1 MATVLDRIVA
11 KKQEEIAYAKKQR
24 DLNSLRDAAQHAPA
38 PRDFLGALR
47 GHERVRLIAEVKKA
61 SPSKG
66 MIRPLFEPVQIALE
80 YEAGGAAAISVL
92 TDEPF
97 FQGRLDYLTSIRNAV
112 SIPVLR
118 KDFILDEYQIYE
130 ARVAGADAVLLIAEC
145 LEGERL
151 KGFYNLIRE
160 LGMTPLIELY
170 APDNLQRVL
179 DTGTVL
185 VGVNNRD
192 LHTFAVELEHVIRLK
207 KEMPSDISVVA
218 ESGIFTAADVK
229 KLADAEI
236 DAMLVGES
244 LMRQQDVRQAVINL
258 LDYDRFAAS

>member
-11 KKQEEIAYAKKQR
+11 KKWEEIHAAKQLR
-24 DLNSLRDAAQHAPA
+24 DLRSLRESCAAAPEV
-38 PRDFLGALR
+38 RDFLGALR
-47 GHERVRLIAEVKKA
+47 GFDHIRLIAEVKKA

-66 MIRPLFEPVQIALE
+66 MIRAQFEPVHIATE
-80 YEAGGAAAISVL
+80 YEAGGAAAISCL

-118 KDFILDEYQIYE
+118 KDFILDEYQVYE

-145 LEGERL
+145 LEGTRL
-151 KGFYNLIRE
+151 NDLYSLIRE

-170 APDNLQRVL
+170 EPRHLQRVL
-179 DTGTVL
+179 DTGTLL

-192 LHTFAVELEHVIRLK
+192 LHTFAVDLEHVIRLRQ
-207 KEMPSDISVVA
+207 EIPSHISVVA
-218 ESGIFTAADVK
+218 ESGIFTAADVRM
-229 KLADAEI
+229 LDEANI

-244 LMRQQDVRQAVINL
+244 LMRQQDIRQAVVNL
-258 LDYDRFAAS
+258 LHGEF

>member
-11 KKQEEIAYAKKQR
+11 KKLEEIAYAKKQR
-24 DLNSLRDAAQHAPA
+24 DLPSLREAAQHASP

-97 FQGRLDYLTSIRNAV
+97 FQGRLDYLTSIRDAV
-112 SIPVLR
+112 AIPVLR

-145 LEGERL
+145 LDGEQL
-151 KGFYNLIRE
+151 KEFYDLIRE
-160 LGMTPLIELY
+160 LGMTPSSS
-170 APDNLQRVL
+170 
-179 DTGTVL
+179 
-185 VGVNNRD
+185 
-192 LHTFAVELEHVIRLK
+192 F
-207 KEMPSDISVVA
+207 
-218 ESGIFTAADVK
+218 
-229 KLADAEI
+229 
-236 DAMLVGES
+236 MLPTICSE
-244 LMRQQDVRQAVINL
+244 
-258 LDYDRFAAS
+258 F